1 MIQQAF
7 NLLNTGKLEEA
18 KTLLNQL
25 TTTTPNDPQCWYLFG
40 LLKARY
46 QQYDAAEK
54 DLLHSLELNSTPQAC
69 IALGQVYM
77 VTNKLDK
84 AELYLDKALS
94 LDDTL
99 VEAYNGLA
107 TIYSSTGRD
116 SKAINYF
123 EKIIDMNVSN
133 EFVYG
138 NLASLYE
145 RLRKHDQ
152 ANETANKA
160 VALNPDNVT
169 GNLVL
174 ARVDR
179 KNKQYDKAIER
190 LNRILKTPS
199 IHPSII
205 LNIKSELG
213 LALDLKGDYKQAFNA
228 FVSSN
233 EAAQQIASQAPYDK
247 SYYLNKVS
255 TNQAWYT
262 ADRVAAFPSVSINS
276 SNDKYAGRKPPVFFV
291 GFPRSG
297 TTLVEQILSSN
308 KNIEAS
314 GEEVVLNDLIDFA
327 KSNIEASKSYPEF
340 MQDYDTQDKIFQL
353 RDEYFKKLKSDCGFE
368 GGDHLFIDKLPLN
381 IVDLGFIK
389 QLFPDAKIIMAYRD
403 PRDVC
408 LSCFTQA
415 FQLNPAMIQFLTLKD
430 TANFYAKT
438 MELWLHYKE
447 VLDIELFEYKYED
460 LVADSESITKNMV
473 EFLGEEWS
481 SEMLEYYKDVA
492 TKHVATPSFADVKSP
507 IYSRAVQRWRNYA
520 DEIKE
525 VENILE
531 PYIKEFGYEV

>member
-7 NLLNTGKLEEA
+7 NLLNTGRLEEA

-25 TTTTPNDPQCWYLFG
+25 INTTPKDPQCWYLFG

-54 DLLHSLELNSTPQAC
+54 DLLHSLELNSSPQAC
-69 IALGQVYM
+69 VALGQVYM

-84 AELYLDKALS
+84 AEMYLEMALT

-116 SKAINYF
+116 SKAINYY
-123 EKIIDMNVSN
+123 EKIIGMNVSN

-138 NLASLYE
+138 NVALLYE

-152 ANETANKA
+152 ANESANKA
-160 VALNPDNVT
+160 VALNPNNVT

-174 ARVDR
+174 SRVDR
-179 KNKQYDKAIER
+179 KNKEYDKSIER
-190 LNRILKTPS
+190 LNRILKIPN
-199 IHPSII
+199 IHPSIM

-213 LALDLKGDYKQAFNA
+213 LALDLKGEYKQAFKA
-228 FVSSN
+228 FLSSN
-233 EAAQQIASQAPYDK
+233 EASQQIASQAPYDK

-255 TNQAWYT
+255 NNKAWYT
-262 ADRVAAFPSVSINS
+262 PEHVAAFPSLGADS
-276 SNDKYAGRKPPVFFV
+276 SSDKDSTRKHPIFFV

-314 GEEVVLNDLIDFA
+314 GEEVLLNDLIDFA
-327 KSNIEASKSYPEF
+327 KSNIESSKPYPVF
-340 MQDYDTQDKIFQL
+340 MQDYDTEAKIAKV
-353 RDEYFKKLKSDCGFE
+353 RDEYYIKLKSVCGFE
-368 GGDHLFIDKLPLN
+368 GGNHLFIDKLPLN
-381 IVDLGFIK
+381 IIDLGFIN
-389 QLFPDAKIIMAYRD
+389 QIFPDAKIIMAYRD

-408 LSCFTQA
+408 LSCFMQA

-430 TANFYAKT
+430 TANFYVKT
-438 MELWLHYKE
+438 MELWEQYKE
-447 VLDIELFEYKYED
+447 VLDLDLFEYKYED

-481 SEMLEYYKDVA
+481 VEMLEYYKCVA
-492 TKHVATPSFADVKSP
+492 SKHVATPSFADVKSP
-507 IYSRAVQRWRNYA
+507 IYSRAVQRWRNYS

-525 VENILE
+525 VEDVLE
-531 PYIKEFGYEV
+531 PYIKKFGYDV